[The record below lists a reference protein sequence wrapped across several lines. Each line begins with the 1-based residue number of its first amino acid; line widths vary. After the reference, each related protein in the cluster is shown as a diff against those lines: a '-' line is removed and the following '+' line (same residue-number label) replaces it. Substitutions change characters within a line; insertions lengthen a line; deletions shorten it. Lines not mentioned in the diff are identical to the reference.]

1 MNRQTDSGIRPDV
14 SKLGRRPDVRIAQ
27 ANWSDRRTV
36 SVSTSIVIAVSAL
49 AVAEALARKGLIS
62 SLILPA
68 PSAVLESLWF
78 ELTEGLMLEH
88 IRSTLGSALV
98 GFLIAAVVAMT
109 FGGILASVPFLERV
123 MIPFVVA
130 LQSLPKVA
138 VAPLIIIWLGFGDP
152 SKTTI
157 VVITCFFPIL
167 VNSLQGFRL
176 RDRDQLELMLLLG
189 ASRWQI
195 FRYIR
200 LPSAL
205 PHVFSGLHIGVIF
218 AMIGAVVAEFISAD
232 RGLGF
237 ALLAAQGR
245 FDTAGVFA
253 VLIVLMAIGMTLNA
267 VMNLLEKRLTFWAR
281 DMTSVEV

>member
-109 FGGILASVPFLERV
+109 FAGILASVPFLERV